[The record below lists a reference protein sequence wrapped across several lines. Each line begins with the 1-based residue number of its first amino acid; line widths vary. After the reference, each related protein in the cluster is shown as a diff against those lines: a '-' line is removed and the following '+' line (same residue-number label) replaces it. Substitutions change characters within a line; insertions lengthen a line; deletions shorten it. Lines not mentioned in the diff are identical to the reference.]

1 MIENKTKTY
10 TDFRD
15 TDNSATVIRI
25 EESINNDKQFFD
37 SIFIDY
43 NLYNTI
49 EIVGIEN
56 IISFKKILDSAYSY
70 LEKSGYVK

>member
-56 IISFKKILDSAYSY
+56 IISFKKILDAAYSY